1 MSTELRQVLHRAAG
15 VPHEELDLEALLGRS
30 RRRRRRHQAAAVAAS
45 FLLVVGVAVA
55 VGQAVPRTHDQPRPD
70 TPAAPVDFT
79 GLPTGWSELPAPPQV
94 RHDAA
99 TGWTGQQLLLW
110 GGTVPGYSSQP
121 DNTGFRFDTRTGR
134 WQEMAASPLA
144 ARIHPASAWTGREL
158 LVWGGAAAAE
168 QTGPWLA
175 DGAAYDPEND
185 TWRPLPPAPVSPRA
199 PLSVWTGDELLVWG
213 TALRRPDVPTN
224 GAAYHP
230 ASDSWRPITSA
241 PVELTDA
248 TAVWTGHE
256 MIVLGASLSSSN
268 TPATPQA
275 IGAAYHP
282 GTGTW
287 RRLPDPD
294 LSPQASTAVWN
305 GRELVAIDTQGTA
318 ASYQPSTDQ
327 WLRLPDAPLD
337 PGECDPHSAPVGDQI
352 LAHLCR
358 GIALYDP
365 AETRWQDISH
375 HPTAGWWA
383 ELVPAGPVTV
393 VLAKDIPGGTEAV
406 LAYRPEQ

>member
-1 MSTELRQVLHRAAG
+1 
-15 VPHEELDLEALLGRS
+15 
-30 RRRRRRHQAAAVAAS
+30 
-45 FLLVVGVAVA
+45 
-55 VGQAVPRTHDQPRPD
+55 
-70 TPAAPVDFT
+70 
-79 GLPTGWSELPAPPQV
+79 
-94 RHDAA
+94 
-99 TGWTGQQLLLW
+99 
-110 GGTVPGYSSQP
+110 
-121 DNTGFRFDTRTGR
+121 
-134 WQEMAASPLA
+134 
-144 ARIHPASAWTGREL
+144 
-158 LVWGGAAAAE
+158 
-168 QTGPWLA
+168 
-175 DGAAYDPEND
+175 
-185 TWRPLPPAPVSPRA
+185 
-199 PLSVWTGDELLVWG
+199 
-213 TALRRPDVPTN
+213 
-224 GAAYHP
+224 
-230 ASDSWRPITSA
+230 
-241 PVELTDA
+241 
-248 TAVWTGHE
+248 